1 MFSFPNVH
9 QLDAMDCGA
18 TCLRIVAEHYGLTL
32 RADEVRRA
40 CYTSRE
46 GVSLLGL
53 SDAGESFGFHTVGV
67 I

>member
-1 MFSFPNVH
+1 MFSFPHVH

-18 TCLRIVAEHYGLTL
+18 TCLRIVAAHYGLTL